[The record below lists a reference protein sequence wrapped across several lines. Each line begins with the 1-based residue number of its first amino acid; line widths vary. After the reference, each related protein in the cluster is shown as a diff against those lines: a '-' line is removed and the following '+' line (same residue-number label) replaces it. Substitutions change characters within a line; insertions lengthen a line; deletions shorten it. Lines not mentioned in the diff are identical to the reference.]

1 MEHDYHNTKR
11 WLIAMKNID
20 NDALKQAIGSSGL
33 DSATK
38 SALSQATD
46 SGDMSAFLSK
56 LSPEQSRKLQ
66 DILSDEA
73 ATRRL
78 LSTPQAQ
85 MLLKKLLK
93 K

>member
-1 MEHDYHNTKR
+1 
-11 WLIAMKNID
+11 MKNMD
-20 NDALKQAIGSSGL
+20 PEALKKMIGESKI

-38 SALSQATD
+38 KALNDATEK
-46 SGDMSAFLSK
+46 GDMSAFLSK
-56 LSPEQSRKLQ
+56 LSPEQSKKLQ

-73 ATRRL
+73 ATKRL

-85 MLLKKLLK
+85 LLMKKLLK

>member
-1 MEHDYHNTKR
+1 
-11 WLIAMKNID
+11 MKNID
-20 NDALKQAIGSSGL
+20 PEALKQAIGASGL

-38 SALSQATD
+38 SALNGMQD
-46 SGDMSAFLSK
+46 SADMSSFLSK
-56 LSPEQSRKLQ
+56 LSPAQSRKLQ

-73 ATRRL
+73 ATKRL
-78 LSTPQAQ
+78 LATPQAQ